1 LKRGQRFGFDLDNG
15 CSLVKRPW
23 GNETVEKRTLWETKE
38 NWNTNGEQLTC
49 RPQRRSKRIAA
60 ATAAADTNG
69 RIQND
74 GDGISARNE
83 TEAAIQKAQGQPEP
97 V

>member
-1 LKRGQRFGFDLDNG
+1 M
-15 CSLVKRPW
+15 
-23 GNETVEKRTLWETKE
+23 EKRTLWETKE

-60 ATAAADTNG
+60 AAAAAAADTNG

>member
-1 LKRGQRFGFDLDNG
+1 MKRGHRFGFDLDNG

-60 ATAAADTNG
+60 AAAADTNG